1 MSVIALVPQKRLG
14 QAKSRLA
21 PVLAGPART
30 ALSRAL
36 VAHVCGT
43 IRATASIEAL
53 TVVTPD
59 PGVVEWA
66 RRWGWDVVLD
76 PERGLNAALDHVL
89 RQRRCEDRDALVIA
103 ADLPWVRPSDLT
115 AMLSAAHPER
125 LVLAPS
131 KEGLGTG
138 ALLIPRGADF
148 RPAFGAGSRA
158 AHRREAARLGLE
170 FVEVVR
176 PGLAFDVDAPEDLA
190 ALDAGWLNGG
200 ARG

>member
-14 QAKSRLA
+14 EAKSRLA
-21 PVLAGPART
+21 PALAGAERT

-36 VAHVCGT
+36 VVHVCRT
-43 IRATASIEAL
+43 VCATAGVDAL

-59 PGVVEWA
+59 AGFRAWA
-66 RRWGWDVVLD
+66 RRWGCDVVLD
-76 PERGLNAALDHVL
+76 PERGLNAALEHVL
-89 RQRRCEDRDALVIA
+89 RQPRCEGRDVLVVA
-103 ADLPWVRPSDLT
+103 ADLPWVRPSDLA
-115 AMLSAAHPER
+115 AMLSAAHSQR

-138 ALLIPRGADF
+138 ALLIPRGVEF
-148 RPAFGAGSRA
+148 MPAFGAGSRA

-170 FVEVVR
+170 VVEVTR

-190 ALDAGWLNGG
+190 SLDAAWLNG
-200 ARG
+200 ATFE